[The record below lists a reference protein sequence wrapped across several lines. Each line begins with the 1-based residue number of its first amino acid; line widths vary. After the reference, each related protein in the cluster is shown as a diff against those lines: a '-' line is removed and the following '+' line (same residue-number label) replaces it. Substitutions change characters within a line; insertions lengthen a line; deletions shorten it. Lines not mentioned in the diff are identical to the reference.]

1 MKKLIGLMI
10 ALTLGISICVC
21 GGETEM
27 QEVTQEQI
35 EENII
40 GSWIVADR
48 KGQPALTNEKGVF
61 TFVSPTKAYVSA
73 SFNARPELDSHWIDL
88 SEAEVDITGSKVTL
102 TRPVNENT
110 MNCPFPISMTL
121 KSREA
126 LL

>member
-48 KGQPALTNEKGVF
+48 KGQPALTN
-61 TFVSPTKAYVSA
+61 
-73 SFNARPELDSHWIDL
+73 
-88 SEAEVDITGSKVTL
+88 
-102 TRPVNENT
+102 
-110 MNCPFPISMTL
+110 
-121 KSREA
+121 
-126 LL
+126 